1 MNVKQLFKTIFICIY
16 IFYSAESTGQNKPN
30 ILWIV
35 CEDIGPD
42 LSFYG
47 DDLAK
52 TPTLDQLAKE
62 SVVHEKA
69 FATTGVCAPSRSAI
83 ITGMYPT
90 SIGTM
95 HMRTGQDVASHGS
108 RKYENNTNRFDLQGK
123 PIVQYS
129 TVTPPQVK
137 CFTEYLRQEG
147 YYCTN
152 NSKCDYQF
160 AAPLTAWDENGN
172 NASYINRAKD
182 QPFFS
187 VFNINITHES
197 NLFATIKRPLTIDPK
212 KVIVPP
218 YLPDTDSVRYMI
230 ARHYSNLELLDK
242 EVAQLL
248 STLRKYNLYDNT
260 IIFFYSDHGGPLPRE
275 KREVYDSG
283 TRVPLMI
290 KYLNKKAGR
299 NSNLVS
305 LVDLAPTLLELA
317 GIKPPKHLEGQSLL
331 KNKYR
336 KFIYAHGDRFDEY
349 TDRVRALRDHN
360 FLYIDNQVPNM
371 TGYKDVA
378 YRKSIYGMNEII
390 ALAKAKKLTPAQQ
403 KWFEVKTKE
412 ELYDVIKDPYQI
424 NNLAN
429 DKAYEKVKTIMRK
442 LLHKTLA
449 KQGDKG
455 SMAESK
461 LIAQMWPNGKQ
472 PKTAAPV
479 VKLNNNKEI
488 IASCITEG
496 ASIAFLVSEEKITTL
511 DRNQGWQIY
520 SKPIRSEANKYYTF
534 LAERI
539 GYETS
544 EMVSA
549 K

>member
-1 MNVKQLFKTIFICIY
+1 MNIKQLIKTIFIGICL
-16 IFYSAESTGQNKPN
+16 FNNTESIGQNKPN

-52 TPTLDQLAKE
+52 TPTLAQLAKE
-62 SVVHEKA
+62 SMVYEKA
-69 FATTGVCAPSRSAI
+69 FATTGVCAPSRSSI

-108 RKYENNTNRFDLQGK
+108 RKYENSINRFDLEGK
-123 PIVQYS
+123 PIEQYS
-129 TVTPPQVK
+129 TVTPPHVK

-197 NLFATIKRPLTIDPK
+197 NLFTTIKRPLTIDPK

-218 YLPDTDSVRYMI
+218 YLPDTDSVRFMI

-242 EVAQLL
+242 EVSELL
-248 STLRKYNLYDNT
+248 ATLKKNNLYDNT
-260 IIFFYSDHGGPLPRE
+260 IVFFYSDHGGPLPRE

-305 LVDLAPTLLELA
+305 LVDLAPTVLELV

-331 KNKYR
+331 TNKPR

-349 TDRVRALRDHN
+349 TDRVRAIRDHQY
-360 FLYIDNQVPNM
+360 LYIENQIPNK
-371 TGYKDVA
+371 TGYKDLT
-378 YRKSIYGMNEII
+378 YRKSIYSMNEII

-403 KWFEVKTKE
+403 KWFDVKGPE
-412 ELYDVIKDPYQI
+412 ELYDVIKDPYQV

-429 DKAYEKVKTIMRK
+429 DKAYEKVKGGMRK
-442 LLHKTLA
+442 LLNKTLA

-455 SMAESK
+455 AIAESK
-461 LIAQMWPNGKQ
+461 HIAQMWPNGVQ
-472 PKTAAPV
+472 PKTSSPI
-479 VKLNNNKEI
+479 VKLNSNKELV
-488 IASCITEG
+488 ASCVTEG
-496 ASIAFLVSEEKITTL
+496 ASIAYLISDEKVTTL
-511 DRNQGWQIY
+511 DRNQAWQIY
-520 SKPIRSEANKYYTF
+520 LKPIKSEANKYYTF
-534 LAERI
+534 VAERI